1 MINVF
6 ISHPTP
12 YNKYQEEFL
21 SLIQIMLKQYGLNP
35 VNLGKNN
42 WNYKSPLKPIRE
54 IMLTCKAAIII
65 GMERHHSFIG
75 YEKEFAKDSNE
86 LIHKFTSTPW
96 IQIEAGMAYQAD
108 LPLLILKEKK
118 VFAEGILDPQISDYY
133 VFEFEIKKLYKKL
146 SPELEEFIL
155 SWVND
160 IKNCQGGKRKQKNI
174 FNHY

>member
-12 YNKYQEEFL
+12 YNKFQSDFLILVQENL
-21 SLIQIMLKQYGLNP
+21 RKHGLNP

-96 IQIEAGMAYQAD
+96 IQIEAGMAYQAG

-118 VFAEGILDPQISDYY
+118 VFAEGILDPQNSDYF
-133 VFEFEIKKLYKKL
+133 VFEFDVNKLYKKL

-155 SWVND
+155 SWAKD
-160 IKNCQGGKRKQKNI
+160 INNSVHNTI
-174 FNHY
+174 ISE